1 MADAAGSSGMTKLC
15 LFGPTGGVG
24 SLVAEQALAR
34 DIDVRGAARD
44 WPDDFGSDP
53 QMERVTVEL
62 LEGNLHPV
70 VKGCEA
76 VISTVGPGREP
87 ATLADPPPLYSLG
100 TKRIV
105 EAMRDTGVRRLV
117 VISAAF
123 VDRQASVPEWFR
135 AASLPL
141 SALFADMRR
150 MERVLSGSP
159 DIAWTAARPG
169 WLLDQPR
176 SQDFEVSERDLP
188 TGTLR
193 TRRADL
199 AQFLIDCA
207 IGTDWV
213 GKTPFIAR
221 READT
226 FERPTALLEELH
238 PD

>member
-1 MADAAGSSGMTKLC
+1 MTKLC

-34 DIDVRGAARD
+34 GIDVRGAARD
-44 WPDDFGSDP
+44 WPDDFDGDP
-53 QMERVTVEL
+53 QMERATVDL
-62 LEGNLHPV
+62 LGGNLHPV
-70 VKGCEA
+70 VEGCDA

-100 TKRIV
+100 TKRII

-135 AASLPL
+135 TASLPL
-141 SALFADMRR
+141 ANIFADMRR

-159 DIAWTAARPG
+159 DIGWTVVRPG
-169 WLLDQPR
+169 WLLDQPNTR
-176 SQDFEVSERDLP
+176 DFEVGANDLP
-188 TGTLR
+188 SGTLR

-207 IGTDWV
+207 IGTDWI

-221 READT
+221 READE
-226 FERPTALLEELH
+226 FERPRALLEELF

>member
-1 MADAAGSSGMTKLC
+1 MTKLC

-34 DIDVRGAARD
+34 GLDVRAAARD
-44 WPDDFGSDP
+44 WPDDAKSDP
-53 QMERVTVEL
+53 RMERVTADL
-62 LEGNLHPV
+62 LGENLHTV
-70 VKGCEA
+70 VKGCDA

-100 TKRIV
+100 TRRIV
-105 EAMRDTGVRRLV
+105 EAMRDTGVKRLV
-117 VISAAF
+117 MVSAAF

-141 SALFADMRR
+141 ANLFADMRR

-159 DIAWTAARPG
+159 DIAWTAVRPG

-176 SQDFEVSERDLP
+176 TQDFEVAANDLP
-188 TGTLR
+188 SGALR

-199 AQFLIDCA
+199 AQFLIECA

-213 GKTPFIAR
+213 GKMPFVAR
-221 READT
+221 REAEE
-226 FERPTALLEELH
+226 FERPRALLEELF